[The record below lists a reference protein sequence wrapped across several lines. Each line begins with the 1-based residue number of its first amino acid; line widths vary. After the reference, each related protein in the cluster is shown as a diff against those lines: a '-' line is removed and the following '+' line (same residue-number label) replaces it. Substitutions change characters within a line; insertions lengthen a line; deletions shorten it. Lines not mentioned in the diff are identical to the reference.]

1 MKLYICCCFI
11 ALASASPLVEKKAI
25 SFESDPVEF
34 VKEYIVSFLDGFLSK
49 DNYEVSDDIKLTK
62 NSYRSNNNEA
72 TSRSDADYEDKIEN
86 YIKSHDV
93 HFKLPVIGSVSV
105 EARNLDSDE
114 LDFKINFGT
123 GVEEARK
130 SKLKKIFIPIL
141 VFVLLK
147 AMTLV
152 PLALGILSLKAW
164 NALQLSFFSFV
175 VAVGLAIFQ
184 LCKKLAADSAAPQ
197 IAAHEAWPAQQYYAR
212 SLDSEAQD
220 LAYSAYSQ

>member
-1 MKLYICCCFI
+1 MELFI
-11 ALASASPLVEKKAI
+11 YFGLGLITVSSALPTLEKKALT
-25 SFESDPVEF
+25 FESDPIEYI
-34 VKEYIVSFLDGFLSK
+34 KEYVTSFMDDFLSK
-49 DNYEVSDDIKLTK
+49 DNHQILDDVKVFK
-62 NSYRSNNNEA
+62 NSHRSNEIS
-72 TSRSDADYEDKIEN
+72 SRSNAAYEDRIEN

-93 HFKLPVIGSVSV
+93 EFKLPVIGSVTV
-105 EARNLDSDE
+105 QARSLDIDE
-114 LDFKINFGT
+114 LNFKVNFGT
-123 GVEEARK
+123 DIQEARK
-130 SKLKKIFIPIL
+130 SKLKRIFIPIL

-184 LCKKLAADSAAPQ
+184 LCKKIAADGAAPQ

-212 SLDSEAQD
+212 SLNDEAQN
-220 LAYSAYSQ
+220 LAYSSYVE